1 MVEVQ
6 VNKAAAGDPKAFAM
20 VVQFMDKFEVF
31 KRQTLDHSALA
42 DSALE
47 HLHRRLVKPVPVPV
61 IVSRIPTYSPANCS
75 PVALSRAVT
84 RPVP

>member
-1 MVEVQ
+1 MVEVH
-6 VNKAAAGDPKAFAM
+6 VNMAAAGDPKAFAM

-47 HLHRRLVKPVPVPV
+47 HLHRRLVGLAGRVCTENLNPNIVVMKPAEDRV
-61 IVSRIPTYSPANCS
+61 
-75 PVALSRAVT
+75 
-84 RPVP
+84 